1 MSIPAADTLFKFLPT
16 VVSINP
22 DYPSNMEEDDKGICK
37 KTLKLA
43 NYYRQKPNQ
52 PKCRN
57 KPSITYVK
65 IKYVDLLGK
74 PSSLLNFPIN
84 DS

>member
-1 MSIPAADTLFKFLPT
+1 MSIPAADTLFNCLPT
-16 VVSINP
+16 VISINP
-22 DYPSNMEEDDKGICK
+22 DFTSNMEEVDKGICK
-37 KTLKLA
+37 KTLKLS

-65 IKYVDLLGK
+65 IKYLDYLGK
-74 PSSLLNFPIN
+74 PAGLLNFPIN
-84 DS
+84 D